1 MMLLKR
7 FLEDLVGLLF
17 PNLCCGCGTHLYLN
31 ESQLCTICLYRLPYT
46 DHHLHA
52 ENRAARQLWGRL
64 PCNAVMSLLYFN
76 KGSRVQNI
84 IHHLKYNGRKDLGVK
99 LGKMIA
105 EKLQMNTSF
114 LDIDLI
120 IPVPLHHSRLHTRGY
135 NQSMCIAEGISSV
148 LEVPINSVSLL
159 RTKRSATQTKK
170 RRYNRFENMQ
180 EIFSITNPA
189 EIKGKHILLVDDVMT
204 TGATLEACGH
214 TLLSAN
220 IGKLSIATIAF
231 TK

>member
-17 PNLCCGCGTHLYLN
+17 PDLCCGCETHLYLN
-31 ESQLCTICLYRLPYT
+31 ESQLCTTCLYRLPYT

-84 IHHLKYNGRKDLGVK
+84 IHHLKYKGRKDLGIK

-105 EKLQMNTSF
+105 EKLQMNSSF
-114 LDIDLI
+114 MDIDLI
-120 IPVPLHHSRLHTRGY
+120 IPVPLHQSRLHTRGY
-135 NQSMCIAEGISSV
+135 NQSICIAEGIASV
-148 LEVPINSVSLL
+148 LHVPINSVSLL

-180 EIFSITNPA
+180 EIFSITNHTD
-189 EIKGKHILLVDDVMT
+189 IQGKHILLVDDVMT

>member
-1 MMLLKR
+1 
-7 FLEDLVGLLF
+7 
-17 PNLCCGCGTHLYLN
+17 
-31 ESQLCTICLYRLPYT
+31 
-46 DHHLHA
+46 
-52 ENRAARQLWGRL
+52 
-64 PCNAVMSLLYFN
+64 
-76 KGSRVQNI
+76 
-84 IHHLKYNGRKDLGVK
+84 
-99 LGKMIA
+99 
-105 EKLQMNTSF
+105 
-114 LDIDLI
+114 
-120 IPVPLHHSRLHTRGY
+120 
-135 NQSMCIAEGISSV
+135 MCIAEGISSV